1 MVITATLSSGPVMV
15 YYGQEVGEQGAGV
28 EGFGGD
34 DNRTTIFDYWGNPQ
48 HQQWLNEGKFDGA
61 KLSAD
66 QKSLRAFYHQLL
78 KVTAQNRAIREG
90 ELIEIRDRSPF
101 NSKQYAFV
109 RYTDDQRVLV
119 LANFDRK
126 KTIDTRIQLPES
138 LLNKLNSTHQIKSIT
153 DLMTEKSTQNIDLSK
168 GIPVKVLPSQALILS
183 F

>member
-1 MVITATLSSGPVMV
+1 
-15 YYGQEVGEQGAGV
+15 
-28 EGFGGD
+28 
-34 DNRTTIFDYWGNPQ
+34 
-48 HQQWLNEGKFDGA
+48 
-61 KLSAD
+61 
-66 QKSLRAFYHQLL
+66 
-78 KVTAQNRAIREG
+78 
-90 ELIEIRDRSPF
+90 LIEIRDRSSF
-101 NSKQYAFV
+101 NSKQYAFI